1 MPERPDSVSYC
12 SRCSGCEPVQQ
23 WLFSIFVYHHKISQ
37 AAFSMFVYL
46 LQDITARSLYIVT
59 GYHCENSV
67 RYLCTSP
74 YIYHKHITVKIKHQR
89 ITRNSLF
96 RLYFVVYLITTLD
109 THLSII
115 SSNPYSGTYPCKK
128 IKALYS
134 TPHSFYS
141 LGKSPYLHPF
151 FFRFLPF
158 SACYVIRFFWLWDFR
173 VWCKSPKSQE
183 TE

>member
-12 SRCSGCEPVQQ
+12 LRCSGCEPVQQ

-37 AAFSMFVYL
+37 AAFSTFVYL

-115 SSNPYSGTYPCKK
+115 SSNPYSGTYLSKK

-134 TPHSFYS
+134 TPQLLTRLGNPPISIPSFS
-141 LGKSPYLHPF
+141 DFCLFLHAM
-151 FFRFLPF
+151 L
-158 SACYVIRFFWLWDFR
+158 
-173 VWCKSPKSQE
+173 
-183 TE
+183 